1 MTQKKNNDF
10 KPLTKSQRALIDR
23 AGEIRLDRATS
34 KDAAFLARQFVQA
47 TLPHTDPKA
56 DTWRRVNGNFALGM
70 QAGYNPLTG
79 KSYGL
84 PYGIIP
90 RLFLYYLNT
99 EVLRTKSARVELG
112 KSLSA
117 FMRQL
122 GLDPATG
129 GGPRGD
135 ARRFQEQVTRLTRAR
150 ISFMTELREGDDRG
164 EAWLDMQ
171 VAPRGVLWWNPKA
184 PGQDT
189 LFDSWIE
196 ISRELYEAIT
206 AAPIPVDV
214 RVLKAIK
221 RSPLALD
228 LYALLCFEVYRVS
241 RTGQARSIPW
251 GGLMRQL
258 GADYQ
263 SETALKD
270 FKAKARAQLRKIAA
284 CWGGLEVTT
293 DEHGINVYPGSRL
306 AIPEK

>member
-1 MTQKKNNDF
+1 M
-10 KPLTKSQRALIDR
+10 IDQ

-99 EVLRTKSARVELG
+99 EVLRTKSPRVELG

-117 FMRQL
+117 FMKKL
-122 GLDPATG
+122 GLDPSTG

-135 ARRFQEQVTRLTRAR
+135 AKRFQEQITRLSRAR
-150 ISFMTELREGDDRG
+150 ISFMSELQEGDERG

-189 LFDSWIE
+189 LFDSWLE
-196 ISRELYEAIT
+196 ISRELFDAIT

-214 RVLKAIK
+214 RVLRAIK

-241 RTGQARSIPW
+241 RTGRPRLIPW
-251 GGLMRQL
+251 GGLMQQL

-263 SETALKD
+263 SETGLKD

-284 CWGGLEVTT
+284 CWEGLDMTT
-293 DEHGINVYPGSRL
+293 DEHGINVYPSRL